1 MEDIVI
7 LLLLYKTINDININV
22 TILIIIIV
30 IISRINTL
38 NTYIIEHKRNVIYK
52 VPTNLRLCRSSHN
65 LTI

>member
-22 TILIIIIV
+22 TILIIIIA
-30 IISRINTL
+30 IIHSIPTLSRINVTL
-38 NTYIIEHKRNVIYK
+38 FTI
-52 VPTNLRLCRSSHN
+52 PTNLRLCRSSRN